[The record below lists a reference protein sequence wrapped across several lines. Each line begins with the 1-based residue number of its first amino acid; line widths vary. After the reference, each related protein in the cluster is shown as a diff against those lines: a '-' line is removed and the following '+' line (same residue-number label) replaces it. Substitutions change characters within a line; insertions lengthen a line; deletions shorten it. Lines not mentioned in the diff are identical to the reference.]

1 MARRAGGPLIRPAAF
16 WDSSALV
23 ALCATQSST
32 PEALRWKQHLNIVIW
47 WGTPVEIASAL
58 ARLLRTGFLDARE
71 WGEAAR
77 LSERLARLWY
87 VIEPSPVLRR
97 AAVEIVQRY
106 DLRSGDAWQLAAAL
120 EWCGH
125 VPQGRRF
132 LTADQRLRDA
142 AVLSGF
148 DA

>member
-1 MARRAGGPLIRPAAF
+1 MARRTGGPLIQLAAF

-32 PEALRWKQHLNIVIW
+32 PEALRWKQHYNIVIW

-58 ARLLRTGFLDARE
+58 ARFLRTGFLDTRE
-71 WGEAAR
+71 WGEASQ
-77 LSERLARLWY
+77 LSQRLARLWY
-87 VIEPSPVLRR
+87 VIEPSPALR
-97 AAVEIVQRY
+97 AGAVEIVQRY